1 MKATPGWMLKHS
13 HRSSSLNGL
22 KLDREPNHLRCIQ
35 GMVGLRDSDDNV
47 QSDPPL
53 WSIGLAVL
61 VILAAPL
68 ILYSLAPS
76 GPLRPGDTI
85 FSQGQQQV
93 QVAVSG
99 IAAGLPVR
107 ETCLLDP
114 NTPLIILELQDER
127 EEGEILAT
135 VQGNPVFEWPFCPPH
150 TRVLVTTHQI
160 FQKPDPWDAPKRG
173 LSWIVGK

>member
-1 MKATPGWMLKHS
+1 MA
-13 HRSSSLNGL
+13 
-22 KLDREPNHLRCIQ
+22 
-35 GMVGLRDSDDNV
+35 GLRDSDDDV
-47 QSDPPL
+47 RSDPPL
-53 WSIGLAVL
+53 WSMGLAVL

-76 GPLRPGDTI
+76 GPLRTGDTI
-85 FSQGQQQV
+85 FSQGQQRV
-93 QVAVSG
+93 RVAVPETTG
-99 IAAGLPVR
+99 GPQVR

-135 VQGNPVFEWPFCPPH
+135 VQGNPVSEWPFCPPH
-150 TRVLVTTHQI
+150 TRVRVNIHQI

-173 LSWIVGK
+173 LSWVVGK